1 MNVYKKVMG
10 QFSNSDRKA
19 HEITREC
26 AKQNKENMEL
36 LKKIGERAK
45 MVEHY
50 EKKRLEL
57 EKKSVEEEKYMK
69 IREEAQMRLWE
80 LGVQSIAEEESE
92 NMAPGEK
99 EPSSR
104 G

>member
-1 MNVYKKVMG
+1 MCK
-10 QFSNSDRKA
+10 
-19 HEITREC
+19 
-26 AKQNKENMEL
+26 AKQREL
-36 LKKIGERAK
+36 RAPVSTTVVVLAPNFVFRKKIGERAK

-57 EKKSVEEEKYMK
+57 EKKSIEEEKYMK